1 MFTLIWVWINGWVN
15 NREAGDLRRYRAH
28 FDVIVMMKRRR
39 LTSVWISSLKIRRSC
54 TTANLYNGIHT
65 HGKTVFVLECLP
77 VDDWKWTKTMKT
89 NFSVIHIHWVDNASD
104 MATAM
109 WVNIGSSNDL
119 LPDGTK
125 PLPEP
130 ILTSPWWG
138 SIHLRTMHD
147 DVPNC
152 AYFLR
157 KRCIPYSHTMSYR
170 QTDDHV
176 ISLYRVLFYNS
187 LYRAWFIKVDS
198 CSDMSTTF

>member
-1 MFTLIWVWINGWVN
+1 METFSALLAICAGNSPVPGEFPTQRPVTRSFDVYLIWVWINGWVN

-28 FDVIVMMKRRR
+28 CDVIVMMKRRR

-54 TTANLYNGIHT
+54 TTVNLYNGIHT

-77 VDDWKWTKTMKT
+77 VDDWKLTKTMKT

-130 ILTSPWWG
+130 ILTSP
-138 SIHLRTMHD
+138 
-147 DVPNC
+147 
-152 AYFLR
+152 
-157 KRCIPYSHTMSYR
+157 
-170 QTDDHV
+170 
-176 ISLYRVLFYNS
+176 
-187 LYRAWFIKVDS
+187 
-198 CSDMSTTF
+198 